1 MSDSVLLKRDRDIL
15 TIVLNRPE
23 KRNALSPEMVNELHR
38 QIDRVSRDSEI
49 RAVILT
55 GAGKAFCAGA
65 DLAYLKQL
73 STFSE
78 AENLQDSKNLA
89 ELFNK
94 IYHLQKLTVAMVTGA
109 ALAGG
114 CGLALC
120 CDYIFAASETAKFG
134 FTEVR
139 IGFVPAIVMNFL
151 IRKIAPGTA
160 LHLALSG
167 KIFSA
172 EEAKK
177 LGLVEQVFPLNG
189 LRDRTMDFIGT
200 ILQQNSFQAMMT
212 TKTLLQDLLEHPLNR
227 GLEIASAVNAKS
239 RQTHDCQQGLKAF
252 LNKEKIEW
260 RKF

>member
-1 MSDSVLLKRDRDIL
+1 MSEVVLLKRDRDIL
-15 TIVLNRPE
+15 EIVLNRPE
-23 KRNALSPEMVNELHR
+23 KRNALNPGLVNELHH
-38 QIDRVSRDSEI
+38 QIDRVSQDAEI
-49 RAVILT
+49 RAVVLS

-65 DLAYLKQL
+65 DLAYLKRL

-89 ELFNK
+89 ELFKK
-94 IYHLQKLTVAMVTGA
+94 IYHLPKLTVAMVNGA

-120 CDYIFAASETAKFG
+120 CDYIFAASQTAKFG

-151 IRKIAPGTA
+151 IRRIAPGTA
-160 LHLALSG
+160 QHLALSG
-167 KIFSA
+167 EVISA
-172 EEAKK
+172 EQAQT
-177 LGLVEQVFPLNG
+177 LGLVQQVFLAG
-189 LRDRTMDFIGT
+189 ELRNRTWDFIET
-200 ILQQNSFQAMMT
+200 ILRQNSFQAMMT
-212 TKTLLQDLLEHPLNR
+212 TKALLQELLEHPLNR
-227 GLEIASAVNAKS
+227 GLELASTVNAKS
-239 RQTHDCQQGLKAF
+239 RQTDDCQQGLKAF

>member
-1 MSDSVLLKRDRDIL
+1 
-15 TIVLNRPE
+15 
-23 KRNALSPEMVNELHR
+23 
-38 QIDRVSRDSEI
+38 
-49 RAVILT
+49 
-55 GAGKAFCAGA
+55 
-65 DLAYLKQL
+65 
-73 STFSE
+73 
-78 AENLQDSKNLA
+78 
-89 ELFNK
+89 
-94 IYHLQKLTVAMVTGA
+94 
-109 ALAGG
+109 
-114 CGLALC
+114 C

-212 TKTLLQDLLEHPLNR
+212 TKALLQDLLEHPLNR